1 MLDVNEFDSMRIGL
15 ASPEQILAWSH
26 GEVKK
31 PETINYRTLKPER
44 DGLFCERIFGPTK
57 DWECHCGKYKRIRH
71 KGVVCDKCGVEVTR
85 AKVRRERMGHIQL
98 ATPVSHI
105 WYFKGIPS
113 RMGLILDVSPRSLE
127 RVLYFASYIVVDP
140 AGTPLAKRQLL
151 SEQEYREY
159 EAQFNEDG
167 YTIGGKS
174 VVIETV
180 AQRNER
186 LAIVREAQ
194 RKERYNA
201 ALRDDAT
208 IPEADKEY
216 EELTRE
222 ERYEL
227 GAAEEV
233 LFACIDMGAE
243 AVKALLAELDLEAL
257 NAELREEL
265 NTASGQ
271 RKIRAV
277 RRLEVV
283 EAFRQSGNRPEW
295 MIMDVVPVIPPELRP
310 MVQLDGGRFA
320 TSDLN
325 DLYRRVINRNNRLKR
340 LLDLGAPDI
349 IVRNEKRMLQ
359 EAVDALI
366 DNGRRGRPVT
376 GPGNRPLKSLSDMLK
391 GKQGRFRQNLLGKRV
406 DYSGRSVIVVGPE
419 LKMHQC
425 GLPKEM
431 ALELFK
437 PFVMKRLVERGQASN
452 IKAAKRQVE
461 RIGPGVWEALEE
473 VIKEHPVL
481 LNRAPTLHRLGIQA
495 FEPILWEGRAIK
507 LHPLVCTAFN
517 ADFDGDQMAC
527 HLPLS
532 VEAQAEAR
540 TLMLSSHNILSTKDG
555 KPVAVPSQDMILGTY
570 YLTVVRE
577 DTRDKAKT
585 FATYD
590 EVMLAYE
597 SHIIGLQDIL
607 YIRLPDHGRVETTAG
622 RLIFNNALFPE
633 LWQYEKREDGTY
645 SLGKVMD
652 KKTVGKLVDQCFQL
666 FGNEKTAELLD
677 RIKSLG
683 YSFARRAGMTVA
695 IADIKVPEVKTG
707 LLDTAEQEVEKVSR
721 LYRRGLITEEERYRK
736 TIQLWTQATEDVTDA
751 MMDNMARDK
760 DGFNP
765 VYMMAISGARG
776 NKQQIRQLAGMRGLM
791 ADPSGR
797 IIDLPIKANFKEGLT
812 VLDYFTSSHGARKG
826 LADTALRT
834 ADSGYLTRR
843 LVDVS
848 QDVIVREEDCDVV
861 GIDLARERARLAR
874 NTKDALTYLKDDLI
888 GRVLDRDVVDPMT
901 GEVIADAESIVT
913 EATIEALA
921 ESQVKSI
928 ALRGAQLGSDSDIN
942 HTNIVQTIALGEVDD
957 TIRTTLRNTMVENML
972 GKDTV
977 YPVIDSEGVEIFP
990 AHTAL
995 TEEGIEAILNSDVK
1009 EVQVR
1014 NNEIHGIEVEAIV
1027 EGTGVIEPL
1036 KDRIVGRTAAEELI
1050 NKETSEVIVPLN
1062 GEITDELADEVVKH
1076 YDTVKIRSVLTC
1088 RSPYGVCM
1096 KCYGRDLG
1104 TGGQVQVGEAVGII
1118 AAQSIGEPGTQ
1129 LTMRTFHTGGV
1140 AGDDITQGL
1149 PRVEELFEAR
1159 RPKRN
1164 AIIAEV
1170 EGTVRVV
1177 PNDNKKGTNTIF
1189 ITTAEGE
1196 EFDYLIPYGSRIIV
1210 KDGDVVSLGAR
1221 LTEGSINPHDI
1232 MRVMGTEATQ
1242 RYLVYEVQKVYKSQG
1257 VEINDKHIEVIVRQ
1271 MLHKVKI
1278 EDAGD
1283 ADVLPGDSIDVNTFE
1298 DENRRLRL
1306 NGKKE
1311 ATGVRTLLG
1320 ITKAALATDS
1330 FLSAAS
1336 FQETTRVLTEAAIK
1350 GKIDPLLGLKEN
1362 VIIGKLIPAG
1372 TGMSRYRKIKVV
1384 KHTPELED
1392 LVVDTEVVNADIAN
1406 ETTDVETAE

>member
-44 DGLFCERIFGPTK
+44 DGLFCERIFGPSK

-85 AKVRRERMGHIQL
+85 AKVRRERMGHIEL

-113 RMGLILDVSPRSLE
+113 RMGLILDISPRSLE

-151 SEQEYREY
+151 SENEFREY
-159 EAQFNEDG
+159 EAQFNEEG
-167 YTIGGKS
+167 YTIGGKE

-180 AQRNER
+180 AQRRER
-186 LAIVREAQ
+186 LAIVDEAH
-194 RKERYNA
+194 RKEAYNA
-201 ALRDDAT
+201 ELRDNTEIA
-208 IPEADKEY
+208 EADKEY

-227 GAAEEV
+227 GAAEDLNFV
-233 LFACIDMGAE
+233 CIDMGAE
-243 AVKALLAELDLEAL
+243 AIKALLSELDLDAL
-257 NAELREEL
+257 NDELRSEL
-265 NTASGQ
+265 ETASGQ
-271 RKIRAV
+271 RKIKAV

-340 LLDLGAPDI
+340 LLELGAPDI

-376 GPGNRPLKSLSDMLK
+376 GPGNRALKSLSDMLK

-437 PFVMKRLVERGQASN
+437 PFVMKRLVETGQASN

-461 RIGPGVWEALEE
+461 RIGNGVWEALEE

-570 YLTVVRE
+570 YLTIVRE
-577 DTRDKAKT
+577 DTRDAAKDKV

-597 SHIIGLQDIL
+597 SHVIGLQDII
-607 YIRLPDHGRVETTAG
+607 YIREPGHGRVETTAG
-622 RLIFNNALFPE
+622 RLIFNNALYPE
-633 LWQYEKREDGTY
+633 LRQYVAKEDGTW

-652 KKTVGKLVDQCFQL
+652 KKTVGKLVDECFQL

-677 RIKSLG
+677 RVKSLG
-683 YSFARRAGMTVA
+683 YSFARRAGMTIA
-695 IADIKVPEVKTG
+695 IADIKVPETKWAT
-707 LLDTAEQEVEKVSR
+707 LDTAEHEVEKVTR
-721 LYRRGLITEEERYRK
+721 LFRRGLITEEERYRK
-736 TIQLWTQATEDVTDA
+736 TIELWTQATEDVTDE
-751 MMDNMARDK
+751 MMDNMAADQQ
-760 DGFNP
+760 GFNP

-848 QDVIVREEDCDVV
+848 QDVIVREDDCDIV
-861 GIDLARERARLAR
+861 GIDLVRERARLA
-874 NTKDALTYLKDDLI
+874 TSTEKAVALLHDKLI
-888 GRVLDRDVVDPMT
+888 GRVLDRDVVDPVT
-901 GEVIADAESIVT
+901 GQVVVGSDSVLTEEDLNAIVASGVP
-913 EATIEALA
+913 EIH
-921 ESQVKSI
+921 
-928 ALRGAQLGSDSDIN
+928 LRGVHFGSDSDIN
-942 HTNIVQTIALGEVDD
+942 HTNLVQKVLLGETDD
-957 TIRTTLRNTMVENML
+957 SIRASLKKTMVDNML
-972 GKDTV
+972 DKDTV
-977 YPVIDSEGVEIFP
+977 APVVDSQGVEIFP
-990 AHTAL
+990 AHTKL
-995 TEEGIEAILNSDVK
+995 TEKGIEAILASDVE
-1009 EVQVR
+1009 EVQVH

-1027 EGTGVIEPL
+1027 EGTGIIEPL
-1036 KDRIVGRTAAEELI
+1036 KDRIVGRFAAEELV
-1050 NKETSEVIVPLN
+1050 NKDTGEVIVPLN
-1062 GEITDELADEVVKH
+1062 EEITPELADQVVKY

-1088 RSPYGVCM
+1088 RSPYGVCR

-1104 TGGQVQVGEAVGII
+1104 TGGHVQVGEAVGII

-1159 RPKRN
+1159 KPKRN
-1164 AIIAEV
+1164 AIIAENA
-1170 EGTVRVV
+1170 GLVRVV

-1189 ITTAEGE
+1189 ITDKDGIEM
-1196 EFDYLIPYGSRIIV
+1196 DYLIPYGARIIV
-1210 KDGDVVSLGAR
+1210 KDGDQVELGAR

-1232 MRVMGTEATQ
+1232 MRVMGDDATQ

-1271 MLHKVKI
+1271 MLHKVKV
-1278 EDAGD
+1278 ETAGD
-1283 ADVLPGDSIDVNTFE
+1283 ADVLPGDMIDINTFNE
-1298 DENRRLRL
+1298 ENRRLIL
-1306 NGKKE
+1306 NGKE
-1311 ATGVRTLLG
+1311 PATGTRTLLG

-1336 FQETTRVLTEAAIK
+1336 FQETTRVLTDAAIK

-1372 TGMSRYRKIKVV
+1372 TGMSRYRKIEVE
-1384 KHTPELED
+1384 KHVPQIID
-1392 LVVDTEVVNADIAN
+1392 LPN
-1406 ETTDVETAE
+1406 EEEA

>member
-15 ASPEQILAWSH
+15 ASPEQILEWSH

-140 AGTPLAKRQLL
+140 AGSPLAKRQLL

-159 EAQFNEDG
+159 EAQFNEEG

-201 ALRDDAT
+201 ALREDAT

-227 GAAEEV
+227 GATEEI
-233 LFACIDMGAE
+233 LFVCIDMGAE
-243 AVKALLAELDLEAL
+243 AVKALLSELDLEQL

-461 RIGPGVWEALEE
+461 RVGPGVWESLEE

-590 EVMLAYE
+590 EVMLAYD
-597 SHIIGLQDIL
+597 SHVIGLQDIL
-607 YIRLPDHGRVETTAG
+607 YIRLPGHGRVETTAG

-633 LWQYEKREDGTY
+633 LWQYEQKEDGTY
-645 SLGKVMD
+645 TLGKVMD

-695 IADIKVPEVKTG
+695 IADIKVPEEKFD

-736 TIQLWTQATEDVTDA
+736 TIQLWTKATEDVTDA

-848 QDVIVREEDCDVV
+848 QDVIVREDDCDVV
-861 GIDLARERARLAR
+861 GIDLVRERARLATSPR
-874 NTKDALTYLKDDLI
+874 QALEMLKDKLI
-888 GRVLDRDVVDPMT
+888 GRVLDKDVVNAET
-901 GEVIADAESIVT
+901 GELAVPAETILDEQSLADIADAGVT
-913 EATIEALA
+913 AI
-921 ESQVKSI
+921 S
-928 ALRGAQLGSDSDIN
+928 LRGAHLGSDSDIN
-942 HTNIVQTIALGEVDD
+942 HTNLVQKILLGESDD
-957 TIRTTLRNTMVENML
+957 SIRATLKETMVQNML
-972 GKDTV
+972 NKDTV
-977 YPVIDSEGVEIFP
+977 NAIVDSNGVEIYP
-990 AHTAL
+990 ADTRL

-1014 NNEIHGIEVEAIV
+1014 NNEINGIEVEAIV
-1027 EGTGVIEPL
+1027 EGTGIIEPL
-1036 KDRIVGRTAAEELI
+1036 KDRIVGRIAAEELV
-1050 NKETSEVIVPLN
+1050 NKETGEVIVPLN
-1062 GEITDELADEVVKH
+1062 GEITEELADEVVKH
-1076 YDTVKIRSVLTC
+1076 YDVVKIRSVLTC
-1088 RSPYGVCM
+1088 RSPYGVCR

-1104 TGGQVQVGEAVGII
+1104 TGDQVQVGEAVGII

-1159 RPKRN
+1159 KPKRN
-1164 AIIAEV
+1164 AIIAEN
-1170 EGTVRVV
+1170 EGVVRVV
-1177 PNDNKKGTNTIF
+1177 PNEGKKGTNTIF
-1189 ITTAEGE
+1189 ITGE
-1196 EFDYLIPYGSRIIV
+1196 DGVELDYLIPYGSRIIV

-1232 MRVMGTEATQ
+1232 MRVMGTQATQ

-1278 EDAGD
+1278 ETAGD
-1283 ADVLPGDSIDVNTFE
+1283 ADMLPGDMIDINTFDE
-1298 DENRRLRL
+1298 ENRRLTL
-1306 NGKKE
+1306 NGRE
-1311 ATGVRTLLG
+1311 NATGKRTLLG

-1336 FQETTRVLTEAAIK
+1336 FQETTRVLTDAAIK

-1372 TGMSRYRKIKVV
+1372 TGMSRYRKIEVV
-1384 KHTPELED
+1384 KKAPEILE
-1392 LVVDTEVVNADIAN
+1392 L
-1406 ETTDVETAE
+1406 TDDGEIIEE

>member
-1 MLDVNEFDSMRIGL
+1 VLDVNEFDSMRIGL
-15 ASPEQILAWSH
+15 ASPEQILSWSH

-113 RMGLILDVSPRSLE
+113 RMGLILDISPRSLE

-140 AGTPLAKRQLL
+140 AGTPLTKRQLL

-243 AVKALLAELDLEAL
+243 AVKALLSELDLEAL

-295 MIMDVVPVIPPELRP
+295 MIMDIVPVIPPELRP

-461 RIGPGVWEALEE
+461 RIGPGVWESLEE

-695 IADIKVPEVKTG
+695 IADIKVPEVKTS

-721 LYRRGLITEEERYRK
+721 MYRRGLITEEERYRK
-736 TIQLWTQATEDVTDA
+736 TIQLWTKATEDVTDA
-751 MMDNMARDK
+751 MMDNMACDK

-848 QDVIVREEDCDVV
+848 QDVIVREDDCDVV
-861 GIDLARERARLAR
+861 GIDLVRERARLATSPR
-874 NTKDALTYLKDDLI
+874 QALELLKDKLI
-888 GRVLDRDVVDPMT
+888 GRVLDKDVVNAET
-901 GEVIADAESIVT
+901 GELVVPAETILDEQCLADIAEAGVT
-913 EATIEALA
+913 
-921 ESQVKSI
+921 SI
-928 ALRGAQLGSDSDIN
+928 ALRGAHLGSDSDIN
-942 HTNIVQTIALGEVDD
+942 HTNLVQKIILGESDD
-957 TIRTTLRNTMVENML
+957 SIRATLKETMVQNML
-972 GKDTV
+972 NKDTV
-977 YPVIDSEGVEIFP
+977 QAIVDSEGVEIFP
-990 AHTAL
+990 ADTRL

-1027 EGTGVIEPL
+1027 EGTGEPL
-1036 KDRIVGRTAAEELI
+1036 KDRIVGRIAAEELV
-1050 NKETSEVIVPLN
+1050 NKETGEVIVPLN
-1062 GEITDELADEVVKH
+1062 GEITEALADEVVKH
-1076 YDTVKIRSVLTC
+1076 YETVKIRSVLTC
-1088 RSPYGVCM
+1088 RSPYGVCR

-1104 TGGQVQVGEAVGII
+1104 TGNQVQVGEAVGII

-1159 RPKRN
+1159 KPKRN
-1164 AIIAEV
+1164 AIIAEN

-1177 PNDNKKGTNTIF
+1177 PNEGKKGTNTIF
-1189 ITTAEGE
+1189 ITGE
-1196 EFDYLIPYGSRIIV
+1196 DGIELDYLIPYGSRIIV

-1278 EDAGD
+1278 ETAGD
-1283 ADVLPGDSIDVNTFE
+1283 ADMLPGDMVDVNTFDE
-1298 DENRRLRL
+1298 ENRRLTL
-1306 NGKKE
+1306 NGRE
-1311 ATGVRTLLG
+1311 NATGKRTLLG

-1336 FQETTRVLTEAAIK
+1336 FQETTRVLTDAAIK

-1372 TGMSRYRKIKVV
+1372 TGMSRYRKIEVV
-1384 KHTPELED
+1384 KNTPEIIDITEEVMSED
-1392 LVVDTEVVNADIAN
+1392 
-1406 ETTDVETAE
+1406 

>member
-15 ASPEQILAWSH
+15 ASPEQILEWSH

-140 AGTPLAKRQLL
+140 AGSPLAKRQLL

-159 EAQFNEDG
+159 EAQFNEEG

-201 ALRDDAT
+201 ALREDAT

-227 GAAEEV
+227 GATEEI
-233 LFACIDMGAE
+233 LFVCIDMGAE
-243 AVKALLAELDLEAL
+243 AVKALLSELDLEQL

-461 RIGPGVWEALEE
+461 RVGPGVWESLEE

-848 QDVIVREEDCDVV
+848 QDVIVREDDCDVV
-861 GIDLARERARLAR
+861 GIDLVRERARLATSPR
-874 NTKDALTYLKDDLI
+874 QALEMLKDKLI
-888 GRVLDRDVVDPMT
+888 GRVLDKDVVNVET
-901 GEVIADAESIVT
+901 GELAVPAETILDEQSLADIADAGVT
-913 EATIEALA
+913 AI
-921 ESQVKSI
+921 S
-928 ALRGAQLGSDSDIN
+928 LRGAHLGSDSDIN
-942 HTNIVQTIALGEVDD
+942 HTNLVQKILLGESDD
-957 TIRTTLRNTMVENML
+957 SIRATLKETMVQNML
-972 GKDTV
+972 NKDTV
-977 YPVIDSEGVEIFP
+977 NAIVDSNGVEIYP
-990 AHTAL
+990 ADTRL

-1014 NNEIHGIEVEAIV
+1014 NNEINGIEVEAIV
-1027 EGTGVIEPL
+1027 EGTGIIEPL
-1036 KDRIVGRTAAEELI
+1036 KDRIVGRIAAEELI
-1050 NKETSEVIVPLN
+1050 NKETGEVIVPLN
-1062 GEITDELADEVVKH
+1062 GEITEELADEVVKH
-1076 YDTVKIRSVLTC
+1076 YDVVKIRSVLTC
-1088 RSPYGVCM
+1088 RSPYGVCR

-1104 TGGQVQVGEAVGII
+1104 TGDQVQVGEAVGII

-1159 RPKRN
+1159 KPKRN
-1164 AIIAEV
+1164 AIIAEN
-1170 EGTVRVV
+1170 EGVVRVV
-1177 PNDNKKGTNTIF
+1177 PNEGKKGTNTIF
-1189 ITTAEGE
+1189 ITGE
-1196 EFDYLIPYGSRIIV
+1196 DGIELDYLIPYGSRIIV

-1232 MRVMGTEATQ
+1232 MRVMGTQATQ

-1278 EDAGD
+1278 ETAGD
-1283 ADVLPGDSIDVNTFE
+1283 ADMLPGDMIDINTFDE
-1298 DENRRLRL
+1298 ENRRLTL
-1306 NGKKE
+1306 NGRE
-1311 ATGVRTLLG
+1311 NATGKRTLLG

-1336 FQETTRVLTEAAIK
+1336 FQETTRVLTDAAIK

-1372 TGMSRYRKIKVV
+1372 TGMSRYRKIEVV
-1384 KHTPELED
+1384 KKAPEILE
-1392 LVVDTEVVNADIAN
+1392 L
-1406 ETTDVETAE
+1406 TDDGEIIEK